1 MFLCFAWWGLFQAP
15 VIQKLD
21 SAIHR
26 INHYPLEKYKGN
38 QLRYP
43 VDSVIHLL
51 NNWGQENI
59 YDGTNLF
66 QIPQSISR
74 KNYTHMHGCQ

>member
-1 MFLCFAWWGLFQAP
+1 M
-15 VIQKLD
+15 I
-21 SAIHR
+21 
-26 INHYPLEKYKGN
+26 YPM
-38 QLRYP
+38 
-43 VDSVIHLL
+43 DSVIHLF

-74 KNYTHMHGCQ
+74 KNYTHMHGCKFHISLNIISSENCSFCLVQYTVKQYEYHAHYDKLR